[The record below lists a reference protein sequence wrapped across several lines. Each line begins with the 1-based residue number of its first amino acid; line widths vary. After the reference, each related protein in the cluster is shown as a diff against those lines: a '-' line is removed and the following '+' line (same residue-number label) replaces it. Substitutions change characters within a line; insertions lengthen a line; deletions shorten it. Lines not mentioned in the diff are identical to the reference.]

1 MQLEKEGS
9 STRAL
14 GLDRRKTMAPVLY
27 TAGTEGG
34 LEYVDAQRRRR
45 ASAAILWRLF
55 QRGGVAAAAAGGEGG
70 GVITTQKVLF
80 DSL

>member
-1 MQLEKEGS
+1 MHLEKEGS

-34 LEYVDAQRRRR
+34 A
-45 ASAAILWRLF
+45 
-55 QRGGVAAAAAGGEGG
+55 GVCG
-70 GVITTQKVLF
+70 
-80 DSL
+80 